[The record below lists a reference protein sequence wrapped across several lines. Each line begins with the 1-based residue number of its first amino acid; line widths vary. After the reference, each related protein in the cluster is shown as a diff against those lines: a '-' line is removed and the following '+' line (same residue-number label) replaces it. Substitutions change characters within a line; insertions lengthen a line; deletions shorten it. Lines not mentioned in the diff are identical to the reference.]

1 MNNKIDN
8 MVDLRAFCLGQS
20 VKMRCEYIKSDKLTS
35 QSTIELAK
43 VFEQYILG
51 DAKLPDQ
58 PFNTDKLL
66 CDTMTDII
74 KNKEENVVKTR
85 LY

>member
-1 MNNKIDN
+1 MNIKIDN
-8 MVDLRAFCLGQS
+8 MIDLRAFCLEQA
-20 VKMRCEYIKSDKLTS
+20 VKIRCEYIKGDKLTS
-35 QSTIELAK
+35 QTTVGMAK
-43 VFEQYILG
+43 TFEAYILG

-66 CDTMTDII
+66 YDTMTDMI
-74 KNKEENVVKTR
+74 KNREENGVKTR

>member
-1 MNNKIDN
+1 MNIKIDN

-20 VKMRCEYIKSDKLTS
+20 VKIRCEYINSGKLTS
-35 QSTIELAK
+35 LSTIELAK

-58 PFNTDKLL
+58 PFNSDKLL
-66 CDTMTDII
+66 YDTMTEMI
-74 KNKEENVVKTR
+74 KNKEENDVNGK
-85 LY
+85 Y